1 MKKYLSAIFALLL
14 SAVMSLSIINIACF
28 AASKPDA
35 CNMDPSFSELCDQ
48 HGEDDLMK
56 TVGNVLNAIYGIIAV
71 IAVVMIVI
79 AGIKYS
85 TSQGDPG
92 KVQSAKGTILYAIIG
107 LIITISAFA
116 ITNFILSALK

>member
-1 MKKYLSAIFALLL
+1 MKKYLSAVFALLL
-14 SAVMSLSIINIACF
+14 SAVMSLSIINTACF
-28 AASKPDA
+28 AASNPEA
-35 CNMDPSFSELCDQ
+35 CDMDPSFSELCDK

-85 TSQGDPG
+85 TSQGDPN

-107 LIITISAFA
+107 LVITISAFA

>member
-14 SAVMSLSIINIACF
+14 SAVMSLSIINTACF
-28 AASKPDA
+28 AASTPDA
-35 CNMDPSFSELCDQ
+35 CNLDPSFSELCDQ

-107 LIITISAFA
+107 LVITISAFA

>member
-1 MKKYLSAIFALLL
+1 MKKYLSAVFALLL
-14 SAVMSLSIINIACF
+14 SAVMSLSIINTACF
-28 AASKPDA
+28 SASKPDA

-107 LIITISAFA
+107 LVITISAFA

>member
-1 MKKYLSAIFALLL
+1 MKKHLSVISVILL
-14 SAVMSLSIINIACF
+14 SAVMSLSIINVCF
-28 AASKPDA
+28 AGGIPDA
-35 CNMDPSFSELCDQ
+35 CNLDPSFSELCDR
-48 HGEDDLMK
+48 GTEDQLMT
-56 TVGNVLNAIYGIIAV
+56 TVGNVLNAIYGIIAI
-71 IAVVMIVI
+71 IAVIMIVI

-92 KVQSAKGTILYAIIG
+92 KVQGAKNTIMYAIIG

>member
-14 SAVMSLSIINIACF
+14 SAVMSLSIINTACF

-107 LIITISAFA
+107 LVITISAFA